1 MPMQT
6 MTLQPQPAEPA
17 PPPAQELLPQP
28 QLAEDLSSAL
38 QSAQLSQYE
47 TALRELGCTVP
58 ADFADLEDE
67 DLMEMGMKK
76 LEISRVRRL

>member
-17 PPPAQELLPQP
+17 PEPQP
-28 QLAEDLSSAL
+28 QLAEDLSTVL

-76 LEISRVRRL
+76 LEISRMRRL

>member
-17 PPPAQELLPQP
+17 PEPQP
-28 QLAEDLSSAL
+28 QLAEELSTAL
-38 QSAQLSQYE
+38 QAAQLSQYE

>member
-17 PPPAQELLPQP
+17 PEPQP

-58 ADFADLEDE
+58 ADLADLEDE

-76 LEISRVRRL
+76 LEISRMRRL

>member
-17 PPPAQELLPQP
+17 PEPQP
-28 QLAEDLSSAL
+28 QLAEELSTAL
-38 QSAQLSQYE
+38 QAAQLSQYE

-58 ADFADLEDE
+58 ADLADLEDE

-76 LEISRVRRL
+76 LEISRMRRL

>member
-17 PPPAQELLPQP
+17 PEPQP
-28 QLAEDLSSAL
+28 QLAEDLSTVL

-58 ADFADLEDE
+58 ADLADLEDE

-76 LEISRVRRL
+76 LEISRMRRL